1 VSDAAAVESPR
12 PAHRGRRE
20 EAPPAG
26 GCGLSVVL
34 PAPRRCAAALAAL
47 VAVGA
52 LLLPAAAGAAVAEA
66 GEAAEPPRPLL
77 WRVSDADNVVYL
89 LGTFHLLKP
98 TDYPLDPVVY
108 TALDDAEQ
116 VFFELSPEALAD
128 PGLGLRFAQ
137 AGIRTD
143 GRTLQQS
150 LDATTWEATMTLAA
164 RAGVPVEALQR
175 MEPWFAALTLSM
187 AEMTAAGLDPA
198 LGLDKHLAQRA
209 ARSGKRTAG
218 LETPDDQI
226 RLFDGMK
233 PGVQIAHLRDVVE
246 RWPEIREETE
256 WLHAQWREGDVD
268 ALYWG
273 MAAAMKARDPAL
285 YARINTQRNSAWVSR
300 IKALLDAPGTDD
312 AMVAVGTLH
321 LLGAEGL
328 VQQLAASGYTVER
341 L

>member
-1 VSDAAAVESPR
+1 MALLSGCRARAVATSAAHLAFVTAAVLLASAIASP
-12 PAHRGRRE
+12 ARGAATAE
-20 EAPPAG
+20 VASPPPATDG
-26 GCGLSVVL
+26 TTPRG
-34 PAPRRCAAALAAL
+34 PA
-47 VAVGA
+47 GT
-52 LLLPAAAGAAVAEA
+52 
-66 GEAAEPPRPLL
+66 PRPLL
-77 WRVSDADNVVYL
+77 WRVSDGDNVVYL
-89 LGTFHLLKP
+89 LGTFHLLKRD
-98 TDYPLDPVVY
+98 DYPLDPKVY
-108 TALDDAEQ
+108 AALDDAEQ

-128 PGLGLRFAQ
+128 PALGLRFAQ

-150 LDATTWEATMTLAA
+150 VDAPTWQAAAALAT

-187 AEMTAAGLDPA
+187 AEMTAAGLDPS

-209 ARSGKRTAG
+209 ARDGKRTAG

-233 PGVQIAHLRDVVE
+233 PSLQLAQFRDVVE
-246 RWPEIREETE
+246 RWPEIRSETA
-256 WLHAQWREGDVD
+256 WLHDQWREGDVD

-273 MAAAMKARDPAL
+273 MAAAMRARDPAL

-300 IKALLDAPGTDD
+300 VKALLDAPGPDD
-312 AMVAVGTLH
+312 AMLAVGTLH

-328 VQQLAASGYTVER
+328 VQQLAAAGYTVER

>member
-1 VSDAAAVESPR
+1 MRQALRAWPAV
-12 PAHRGRRE
+12 
-20 EAPPAG
+20 
-26 GCGLSVVL
+26 
-34 PAPRRCAAALAAL
+34 ALAAVL
-47 VAVGA
+47 SFASA
-52 LLLPAAAGAAVAEA
+52 PACAEA
-66 GEAAEPPRPLL
+66 VTSPRPLL
-77 WRVSDADNVVYL
+77 WRVSDGDNRVYL
-89 LGTFHLLKP
+89 LGTFHLLEA
-98 TDYPLDPVVY
+98 TDYPLDPKVY
-108 TALDDAEQ
+108 AALDDAEQ

-128 PGLGLRFAQ
+128 PRLGQKFAQ

-143 GRTLQQS
+143 GRTLQQM
-150 LDATTWEATMTLAA
+150 LDAPTWAAAVELASK
-164 RAGVPVEALQR
+164 AGVPVATLQR
-175 MEPWFAALTLSM
+175 MEPWFAALTLTM

-209 ARSGKRTAG
+209 TREGKRTAG
-218 LETPDDQI
+218 LESADDQI
-226 RLFDGMK
+226 RLFDRMK
-233 PGVQIAHLRDVVE
+233 PNVQLAQLRDVVE
-246 RWPEIREETE
+246 RSDEIREETE

-285 YARINTQRNSAWVSR
+285 YARLNTQRNAAWVSR
-300 IKALLDAPGTDD
+300 IKAMLDAPGGDD

>member
-1 VSDAAAVESPR
+1 MAIGMRALAT
-12 PAHRGRRE
+12 
-20 EAPPAG
+20 
-26 GCGLSVVL
+26 
-34 PAPRRCAAALAAL
+34 AALAFGL
-47 VAVGA
+47 GVT
-52 LLLPAAAGAAVAEA
+52 AASVQAHADDAA
-66 GEAAEPPRPLL
+66 PRPVPLL
-77 WRVSDADNVVYL
+77 WEVRDGEKSVYL
-89 LGTFHLLKP
+89 LGTFHLLEAS
-98 TDYPLDPVVY
+98 DYPLDPKVY
-108 TALDDAEQ
+108 TALDDAEK

-128 PGLGLRFAQ
+128 PRLGLKFAQ

-150 LDATTWEATMTLAA
+150 LDAATWEAATQLASQ
-164 RAGVPVEALQR
+164 AGVPVETLQR
-175 MEPWFAALTLSM
+175 MEPWFAALTLTM

-209 ARSGKRTAG
+209 ARAGKRTAG
-218 LETPDDQI
+218 LETPEDQI
-226 RLFDGMK
+226 ALFDGMK
-233 PGVQIAHLRDVVE
+233 TGVQLAQLRDVVE
-246 RWPEIREETE
+246 RSEEIRGETE
-256 WLHAQWREGDVD
+256 WLHRQWREGDVD

-300 IKALLDAPGTDD
+300 VKALLDAPGDDD

-328 VQQLAASGYTVER
+328 VQQLAASGYSVER

>member
-1 VSDAAAVESPR
+1 MRSAAARAAAV
-12 PAHRGRRE
+12 
-20 EAPPAG
+20 
-26 GCGLSVVL
+26 
-34 PAPRRCAAALAAL
+34 
-47 VAVGA
+47 A
-52 LLLPAAAGAAVAEA
+52 LLAIIAPLWATVLAAAVAA
-66 GEAAEPPRPLL
+66 PAPADGATVDARAAPPRPLL
-77 WRVSDADNVVYL
+77 WRVSDGDNAVYL
-89 LGTFHLLKP
+89 LGTFHLL
-98 TDYPLDPVVY
+98 TRDDYPLDPAVY
-108 TALDDAEQ
+108 AAFDDAEQ

-128 PGLGLRFAQ
+128 PRLGLRFAQ

-150 LDATTWEATMTLAA
+150 LDARTWEAAAALAT

-209 ARSGKRTAG
+209 AREGKRTAG
-218 LETPDDQI
+218 LETPEDQI

-233 PGVQIAHLRDVVE
+233 PGVQLAQLRDVVD
-246 RWPEIREETE
+246 RWSEIRSETR
-256 WLHAQWREGDVD
+256 WLHDQWREGDVD

-285 YARINTQRNSAWVSR
+285 YARINTQRNAAWVSR
-300 IKALLDAPGTDD
+300 VKALLDAPGTDD
-312 AMVAVGTLH
+312 AMLAVGTLH

-328 VQQLAASGYTVER
+328 VQQLAASGYRVER

>member
-1 VSDAAAVESPR
+1 VPSR
-12 PAHRGRRE
+12 RGW
-20 EAPPAG
+20 
-26 GCGLSVVL
+26 
-34 PAPRRCAAALAAL
+34 
-47 VAVGA
+47 
-52 LLLPAAAGAAVAEA
+52 AVALTA
-66 GEAAEPPRPLL
+66 VLACASMPTFADIAETPRPLL
-77 WRVSDADNVVYL
+77 WRVSDANNSVYL
-89 LGTFHLLKP
+89 LGTFHLLEAG
-98 TDYPLDPVVY
+98 DYPLDPKVY
-108 TALDDAEQ
+108 AALDDAEQ

-128 PGLGLRFAQ
+128 PTLGLKFAQ

-150 LDATTWEATMTLAA
+150 LDAATWEAAVQLATK
-164 RAGVPVEALQR
+164 AGVPVEALQR
-175 MEPWFAALTLSM
+175 MEPWFAALTLTM
-187 AEMTAAGLDPA
+187 AEMTAAGLDPS

-209 ARSGKRTAG
+209 ARDGKRTAG
-218 LETPDDQI
+218 LETPEDQI
-226 RLFDGMK
+226 ALFDSMK
-233 PGVQIAHLRDVVE
+233 PGVQLAQLRDVVD
-246 RWPEIREETE
+246 RADEIRSETE

-285 YARINTQRNSAWVSR
+285 YARINTQRNSAWLSR
-300 IKALLDAPGTDD
+300 IKALLDAPGDDD